1 MGVVYRAHDLT
12 LDRDVAI
19 KVLPAN
25 LPRSESARLRF
36 RREALAASALNHPN
50 IVTIYEISHE
60 GLTDFIVMEYV
71 RGATIAA
78 IEKSRSLSVDEAL
91 QYALQIADA
100 LTKAHASGVIHRD
113 LKPGNIMVTDD
124 GLVKLLD
131 FGLAKLVRDSGD
143 SEIVDGQKTR
153 EFTLTQPGMVT
164 GTMYYMSPEQAR
176 GDAVDARSDIF
187 SFGTVLFEM
196 LTGKLPFAGT
206 NSMQILHSLHFSAP
220 RDLSE
225 LRPGVPPEVVV
236 LIGRMLEKEPEKR
249 PQTMAEVLSELRRSA
264 KLSVD
269 GSRSWDKS
277 WMSGIAASA
286 PRRSRSK
293 RDLWAAI
300 ALLAVVAAGYGLSH
314 YLRRAS
320 PPRTA
325 AQEILDIPANE
336 TAYGFYQRARQ
347 DLDNYGANGKVD
359 QAIQLLER
367 AIQKDPQSAA
377 SFSALAEAYYFKNK
391 LQNPD
396 PQWVKLTSEYA
407 ARAVAL
413 EDDLAAAHIA
423 QGLARMQA
431 GDTAAAEKEFQRA
444 AEMDPKSSTP
454 HLWLAS
460 LYSKTG
466 KAAQSDEELKR
477 GLQLNPNDARLHLQL
492 GGNAYQAGKYQDAIT
507 HWEEVRKLQPDN
519 LLALQNLGAAYQLIG
534 RDDDAAA
541 ALQQALTIK
550 PTADTYNNLA
560 TLRFFQGHYQEAVP
574 AFEKAVELGANHFD
588 NWGNLGDA
596 YRWTPGNPDKA
607 KQAYQQAIRLVK
619 EEIAKH
625 PEQIELK
632 ADLAMYLAKSGDKQ
646 AALTEL
652 QPVEQSHPKDPN
664 VLYNVAQVY
673 EICGNRAAALQ
684 ALAASVKAGRSLED
698 IKNEPE
704 FVSLRADPRYHLD
717 VLSAVPP
724 Q

>member
-1 MGVVYRAHDLT
+1 MGVVYRAHDLS

-25 LPRSESARLRF
+25 LPSSESARLRF

-50 IVTIYEISHE
+50 IVTIYEISNE

-71 RGATIAA
+71 RGATVAA
-78 IEKSRSLSVDEAL
+78 LEKSRSLSVEEAL

-113 LKPGNIMVTDD
+113 LKPGNIMVTND

-131 FGLAKLVRDSGD
+131 FGLAKLVREAD
-143 SEIVDGQKTR
+143 SEVADGQKTR

-220 RDLSE
+220 RDLAE
-225 LRPGVPPEVVV
+225 LRPGVPSEVVA

-249 PQTMAEVLSELRRSA
+249 PQTMAEVLGELRRGA
-264 KLSVD
+264 RLSMD
-269 GSRSWDKS
+269 GSRAWDKS
-277 WMSGIAASA
+277 WLSGVAAIAP
-286 PRRSRSK
+286 PRRRNK
-293 RDLWAAI
+293 YLWPAI
-300 ALLAVVAAGYGLSH
+300 ALLVVVAAGGYGLSRWLKH
-314 YLRRAS
+314 PS
-320 PPRTA
+320 HPQP
-325 AQEILDIPANE
+325 AQEILDVPANE
-336 TAYGFYQRARQ
+336 TAYGLYQRARQ

-359 QAIQLLER
+359 HAIQLLER

-407 ARAVAL
+407 AKAVAL
-413 EDDLAAAHIA
+413 DDDLGAAHIA

-431 GDTAAAEKEFQRA
+431 GETAAAEKEFQRA

-466 KAAQSDEELKR
+466 KASESDEELKR
-477 GLQLNPNDARLHLQL
+477 GLQLNPNDARLHLQA

-507 HWEEVRKLQPDN
+507 HWEEVRRLQPDN
-519 LLALQNLGAAYQLIG
+519 LLALQNLGAAYHTIG

-588 NWGNLGDA
+588 NWANLGDA
-596 YRWTPGNPDKA
+596 YRWTPGSPDKA
-607 KQAYQQAIRLVK
+607 KRAYQEAIRLVK
-619 EEIAKH
+619 DEIGKH
-625 PEQIELK
+625 PEQVELK

-646 AALTEL
+646 GALTAL
-652 QPVEQSHPKDPN
+652 LPVEQSHTKDPN
-664 VLYNVAQVY
+664 VLYDVAQVY
-673 EICGNRAAALQ
+673 EICGNRQAALKG
-684 ALAASVKAGRSLED
+684 LASSVKSGRSLED

-717 VLSAVPP
+717 VLSAAPP